1 MNPLHILIIGR
12 HPQIME
18 TVVRLIESQRGWT
31 AKGALTD
38 EEAVAL
44 FQKENFELVLIGGG
58 VEETSEDKLK
68 EVFLMKNPAVKIIR
82 HYGGGS
88 GLLFNEIHEAVAE
101 TSK

>member
-1 MNPLHILIIGR
+1 MKSLHILIIGR

-38 EEAVAL
+38 EEAVAI
-44 FQKENFELVLIGGG
+44 FQLEDFDLVLIGGG
-58 VEETSEDKLK
+58 VEETSEEKLK
-68 EVFLMKNPAVKIIR
+68 EVFLKKNPATKIIR

-88 GLLFNEIHEAVAE
+88 GLLFNEIHEAVVE
-101 TSK
+101 TIK

>member
-18 TVVRLIESQRGWT
+18 TVVRLIESQQGWS
-31 AKGALTD
+31 AKGAMID
-38 EEAVAL
+38 EEAVAI
-44 FQKENFELVLIGGG
+44 FQQENFDLVLIGGG
-58 VEETSEDKLK
+58 VEETSEEKLK

-88 GLLFNEIHEAVAE
+88 GLLFNEIHEAIAE
-101 TSK
+101 TVK

>member
-1 MNPLHILIIGR
+1 MNSIHILIIGR

-18 TVVRLIESQRGWT
+18 TVVRLIESQRGWS

-38 EEAVAL
+38 EEALAI
-44 FQKENFELVLIGGG
+44 FQQENFDLVLFGGG
-58 VEETSEDKLK
+58 VEESSEQKLK
-68 EVFLMKNPAVKIIR
+68 EKFLMKDPAIKIIR

-88 GLLFNEIHEAVAE
+88 GLLFNEIHEALAE